1 MKVKTGKQ
9 IESAIAKEWN
19 AIMFIY
25 EVVDGAEWQFV
36 GTTKQYKA
44 FEELRKTTRKF
55 ADQIHTKHVRA
66 EKMLNKLRGSWL
78 KKDQLKITQLCKNF
92 STSAKVCSSA
102 AIKLGRAA
110 INK

>member
-1 MKVKTGKQ
+1 MKVKTAKQ

-25 EVVDGAEWQFV
+25 EVVDGAEWHFQ
-36 GTTKQYKA
+36 GTTRQYRA
-44 FEELRKTTRKF
+44 FEALRKTTRQV

-78 KKDQLKITQLCKNF
+78 KKDQLKITQLVTNCNE
-92 STSAKVCSSA
+92 SAKLCNAA
-102 AIKLGRAA
+102 AIILGRSA